1 MKKKIPI
8 FEEFNSSIS
17 FDRFLYQED
26 IEGSIAYV
34 KALQKARVIT
44 DKELQKIVDALQE
57 IKDEMRQ
64 GISLPLQME
73 DIHTAIEQRLTEK
86 LGEVGKKLHTGR
98 SRNEQVVLDERMFL
112 KKEIKNIVEKIVSLQ
127 KAIVKIAK
135 DNIDLIMPGYTHL
148 QQAQPILFSHYI
160 LSLAFMLRRDK
171 ERLLDCYK
179 RMDTCP
185 LGSGAI
191 AGNPYNL
198 DRKFLAKELN
208 FSNVSENSIDAVSDR
223 DFILEFLS
231 SIAILMTHLSRF
243 SEDFIIWSSS
253 EFGFIEIDDSL
264 CSSSSLM
271 PQKKN
276 PDSLELIRGKTG
288 RVFGNLFTLLTVLK
302 GLGLTYNKDI
312 QEDKEPLFDTIS
324 TVLACLKI
332 FKNVMATLKFNKEK
346 ISRSISSYLLAT
358 DLADYLVKKGIPF
371 RESHKIVG
379 LLIRYA
385 IEKNKSL
392 KELSIN
398 EYHSFSNKFCKDIY
412 DILDYKVSVGRRNL
426 KNIVKKEIQTL
437 ADNLL

>member
-1 MKKKIPI
+1 MKKE
-8 FEEFNSSIS
+8 FEEFNSSID
-17 FDRFLYQED
+17 FDRLLYQED

-34 KALQKARVIT
+34 KALQKAGVIT

-57 IKDEMRQ
+57 IKDEIRQ
-64 GISLPLQME
+64 EIPLPLQIE
-73 DIHTAIEQRLTEK
+73 DIHTAIEHRLTEK

-98 SRNEQVVLDERMFL
+98 SRNEQVVLDERMYL
-112 KKEIKNIVEKIVSLQ
+112 KKEIKNIVEVITSLQ

-208 FSNVSENSIDAVSDR
+208 FSKVSENSIDAVSDR

-231 SIAILMTHLSRF
+231 SIAILMMHLSRF

-302 GLGLTYNKDI
+302 GLPLTYNKDI

-346 ISRSISSYLLAT
+346 ISKSINSYLLAT

-371 RESHKIVG
+371 RESHKIVS

-412 DILDYKVSVGRRNL
+412 DILDYKVSVERRNL

-437 ADNLL
+437 ANNLL